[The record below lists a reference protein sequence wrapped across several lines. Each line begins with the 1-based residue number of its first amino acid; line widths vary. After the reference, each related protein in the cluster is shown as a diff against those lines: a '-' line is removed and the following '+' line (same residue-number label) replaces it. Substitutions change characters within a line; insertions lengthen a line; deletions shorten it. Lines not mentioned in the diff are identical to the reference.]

1 MYRFPSF
8 FDEHTV
14 FLPKFNLDR
23 ILGNKLGSTSFSKKK
38 TLGQQAKRRS
48 LEKIIGRC
56 GWRAYVIIF

>member
-23 ILGNKLGSTSFSKKK
+23 ILGNKLGSTSFSKKN
-38 TLGQQAKRRS
+38 LGQQAKRRS
-48 LEKIIGRC
+48 LEKIIGGR

>member
-8 FDEHTV
+8 FGEHTV

-38 TLGQQAKRRS
+38 TWVNKLKD
-48 LEKIIGRC
+48 GR
-56 GWRAYVIIF
+56 WRKS